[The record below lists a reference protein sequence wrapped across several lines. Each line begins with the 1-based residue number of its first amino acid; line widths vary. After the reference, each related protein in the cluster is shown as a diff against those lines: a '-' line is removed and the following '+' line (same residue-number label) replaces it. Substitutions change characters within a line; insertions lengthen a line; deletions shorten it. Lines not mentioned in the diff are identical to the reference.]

1 MVDKIKVLLV
11 EDDEDDYVLVR
22 HLLSD
27 IGRYRFQLTWVKNHI
42 QTLDEALNGNH
53 DVCLMD
59 YRLAEVDGLTLLK
72 ELKERLFQSPVII
85 LTGYGDM
92 DIDIEAM
99 RLGAADYLEKFGL
112 TPDKLERSIRY
123 AIERSITLR
132 ALLESE
138 AKLKA
143 LSLKIIEAQEAE
155 RKSIAKELHDSIG
168 SGLTAIKYA
177 LEKKMADLDDTENL
191 KGITL
196 EQVIVMVRDTMEE
209 TRRISSNLRP
219 SILDDLGLLT
229 AIRSVCREY
238 QRIYEA
244 IHIESILEIEESYI
258 PDSLKIIIYRVL
270 QEALNNIVKHSGADR
285 VDISLK
291 KNEQGIEFIIK
302 DNGRGFDLKKDH
314 PGSGNKGGMGLVGMS
329 ERVLLSN
336 GRFDISSEKGGNT
349 VIRGFWPIS

>member
-22 HLLSD
+22 QLLSE
-27 IGRYRFQLTWVKNHI
+27 IGRYQFQLTWVKNYI
-42 QTLDEALNGNH
+42 ETLNEAFKGDH

-59 YRLAEVDGLTLLK
+59 YRLAGYDGLTLLK
-72 ELKERLFQSPVII
+72 ELKDRLFQPPVII
-85 LTGYGDM
+85 LTGYGDR

-123 AIERSITLR
+123 SMDRSITLR
-132 ALLESE
+132 ALIESE
-138 AKLKA
+138 ARLKA
-143 LSLKIIEAQEAE
+143 LSVKILEAQEAE

-177 LEKKMADLDDTENL
+177 LEKNLADIDETENL
-191 KGITL
+191 KVITL

-229 AIRSVCREY
+229 AIRSICREY
-238 QRIYEA
+238 QRIYEG
-244 IHIESILEIEESYI
+244 IHVESMLDIEETDI
-258 PDSLKIIIYRVL
+258 PYSLKIIIYRVL
-270 QEALNNIVKHSGADR
+270 QEALNNIIKHSGADQ
-285 VDISLK
+285 VELSLK
-291 KNEQGIEFIIK
+291 KNNQGIEFTIK
-302 DNGRGFDLKKDH
+302 DNGKGFDLKEIR
-314 PGSGNKGGMGLVGMS
+314 SGFANTGGMGLVGMS
-329 ERVLLSN
+329 ERVSLSN
-336 GRFDISSEKGGNT
+336 GLFDISSEKGSKT
-349 VIRGFWPIS
+349 TIRAFWPIS